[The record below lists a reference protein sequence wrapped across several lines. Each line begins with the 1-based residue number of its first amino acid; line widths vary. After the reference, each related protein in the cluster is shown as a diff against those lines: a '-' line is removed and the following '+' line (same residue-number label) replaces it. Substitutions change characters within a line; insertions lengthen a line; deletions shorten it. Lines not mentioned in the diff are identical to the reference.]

1 MLVSA
6 LYPAALSL
14 TDQLIVVAGLATVA
28 SFFSAGVDLILFD
41 EPMRTVPRQYGVTF
55 ASIDTTLVNMMT
67 IVMPLVGAAIS
78 GLSGIETALRVSA
91 LLSLCGLLLFAQAA
105 RRRGAT
111 TGVGS
116 VASGVTAPARDE
128 PAQV

>member
-1 MLVSA
+1 MLVTA

-14 TDQLIVVAGLATVA
+14 TDRMVIVAVLATVA

-41 EPMRTVPRQYGVTF
+41 ELMRTVPRQYGVTF

-78 GLSGIETALRVSA
+78 GLFGIETALRVSSF
-91 LLSLCGLLLFAQAA
+91 LSLCGLLLFIQPAPGSQAA
-105 RRRGAT
+105 GA
-111 TGVGS
+111 
-116 VASGVTAPARDE
+116 TAPA
-128 PAQV
+128 

>member
-14 TDQLIVVAGLATVA
+14 TDGLVIVAVLATVA

-41 EPMRTVPRQYGVTF
+41 ELMSTVPRQYGVTF

-78 GLSGIETALRVSA
+78 GLFGIETALRVSA
-91 LLSLCGLLLFAQAA
+91 FLSLCGVLLFVQSA
-105 RRRGAT
+105 RRRGRA
-111 TGVGS
+111 
-116 VASGVTAPARDE
+116 APAGSQPASVDRDGLI
-128 PAQV
+128 QV